1 MGGKKQQ
8 QKSPV
13 GFQILKPVQVKKVSG
28 QFQTG
33 AQAGI
38 ANPDFPL
45 YPQPLCYA
53 GNVSREAAVKDNRRR
68 KGGGEGR
75 SGSKCDLLQT
85 LAGFQSAKF
94 ACLSLHNSLCH

>member
-1 MGGKKQQ
+1 VGGKKQQ

-68 KGGGEGR
+68 KGGGGR
-75 SGSKCDLLQT
+75 KVRQ
-85 LAGFQSAKF
+85 
-94 ACLSLHNSLCH
+94 